1 MTAVK
6 EKFANVHRRLWW
18 ATAPKA
24 VRLEIDDLMQEN
36 CNLCAENDRLREKL
50 AKRSDEEWDA
60 LHRRVEIERNKNA
73 QLMQEKQEL
82 IADYDALDQAYDRL
96 SASYDEQVHGLQN
109 AINQLANG
117 CTALYDLFKKLGGDP
132 HEVQPQETPAD
143 C

>member
-36 CNLCAENDRLREKL
+36 CNLCAENDRLHEKL
-50 AKRSDEEWDA
+50 DERSDEEWDA
-60 LHRRVEIERNKNA
+60 LHRRIELERDKNTR
-73 QLMQEKQEL
+73 LMQDKQDV
-82 IADYDALDQAYDRL
+82 IADYDALDRAYDRL
-96 SASYDEQVHGLQN
+96 SALYDEKVIGLN
-109 AINQLANG
+109 NTIVSLTKGYN
-117 CTALYDLFKKLGGDP
+117 ALYDLFKKLGGDP
-132 HEVQPQETPAD
+132 NAVQTETASAD

>member
-18 ATAPKA
+18 ATAPMA

-36 CNLCAENDRLREKL
+36 CNLCAEKDRLHEKL
-50 AKRSDEEWDA
+50 DERSDEEWDA

-73 QLMQEKQEL
+73 QLMQDKQDL
-82 IADYDALDQAYDRL
+82 IADYDALDRAYDRL
-96 SASYDEQVHGLQN
+96 SALYDEKVIGLN
-109 AINQLANG
+109 NTIVSLTKGYN
-117 CTALYDLFKKLGGDP
+117 ALYDLFKKLGGDP
-132 HEVQPQETPAD
+132 NAVQTETASAD